1 MNFSQTCQTAFHFR
15 RFCDIVRASAARKM
29 DTNPK
34 ESENSTLSGIWDWQD
49 VAKDQHTYRLLASS
63 YLKIVKDADSEANIF
78 HFEVIYDYA
87 QKEYL
92 MKFKY
97 LTGSLPIVD
106 IYFELKLFKL
116 DQNIDQHHPYYHPIA
131 CLLENGYGR
140 TKKPL
145 EKGDERFFTTLPV
158 TPYQEMFLAA
168 RYSLSFPVSVKLRL
182 WIYDIQH
189 ELTLTDE
196 EPTLDE
202 TMRKLCLSDKRSDLK
217 IRCDGQ
223 DFPVHKFIIGAR
235 SDVFERMFSSRF
247 KINEDDEPILEIN
260 DASAQN
266 MKAFLKFLYKD
277 EIKAEDIN
285 CDLLR
290 LADKYNVNRL
300 VNICLKH
307 LQETIDVN
315 NVVEI
320 TFTAYLISKD
330 KLLQSASNFI
340 FENRGSIKKCDLWD
354 QITKTHP
361 EIAIKIMDLIV
372 FDRN

>member
-1 MNFSQTCQTAFHFR
+1 M
-15 RFCDIVRASAARKM
+15 
-29 DTNPK
+29 
-34 ESENSTLSGIWDWQD
+34 
-49 VAKDQHTYRLLASS
+49 
-63 YLKIVKDADSEANIF
+63 
-78 HFEVIYDYA
+78 
-87 QKEYL
+87 
-92 MKFKY
+92 
-97 LTGSLPIVD
+97 
-106 IYFELKLFKL
+106 
-116 DQNIDQHHPYYHPIA
+116 
-131 CLLENGYGR
+131 R
-140 TKKPL
+140 T
-145 EKGDERFFTTLPV
+145 
-158 TPYQEMFLAA
+158 
-168 RYSLSFPVSVKLRL
+168 
-182 WIYDIQH
+182 
-189 ELTLTDE
+189 
-196 EPTLDE
+196 
-202 TMRKLCLSDKRSDLK
+202 LCLSDKRSDLK

>member
-1 MNFSQTCQTAFHFR
+1 
-15 RFCDIVRASAARKM
+15 M

-34 ESENSTLSGIWDWQD
+34 ESVNSNLSGIWDWQD
-49 VAKDQHTYRLLASS
+49 VAKDQHTHRLLTSS
-63 YLKIVKDADSEANIF
+63 YLKIVNVDQANIF
-78 HFEVIYDYA
+78 HFEVIYNNS
-87 QKEYL
+87 QKDCIV
-92 MKFKY
+92 KFKY
-97 LTGSLPIVD
+97 LTGFLPIVD
-106 IYFELKLFKL
+106 IYFEVKLFKL
-116 DQNIDQHHPYYHPIA
+116 DENNHPIA
-131 CLLENGYGR
+131 CLLENGNGS
-140 TKKPL
+140 TKNPL
-145 EKGDERFFTTLPV
+145 EKGGEHGFLTPV
-158 TPYQEMFLAA
+158 KAHQQLYLGFLNPLA
-168 RYSLSFPVSVKLRL
+168 FPISVKLRL

-189 ELTLTDE
+189 HLTDKD
-196 EPTLDE
+196 PTLDE
-202 TMRKLCLSDKRSDLK
+202 TMRKLCLSDKKSDLK

-266 MKAFLKFLYKD
+266 MKTFLKFLYKD

-300 VNICLKH
+300 VNICVKY
-307 LQETIDVN
+307 LQGTIDVK

-340 FENRGSIKKCDLWD
+340 FENRGSIKKCDLWH